1 MPRMA
6 PNGVCI
12 DKALDAGVS
21 DYTYQQGHRVL
32 RVVRKGGKAATF
44 PLNPITSRVP
54 DVARGCALDYPTA
67 Q

>member
-1 MPRMA
+1 MPQTA
-6 PNGVCI
+6 PNGVRI
-12 DKALDAGVS
+12 DEAPNAGIS

-32 RVVRKGGKAATF
+32 RIVRKGGKAATV
-44 PLNPITSRVP
+44 PLNPITSRVQ